1 MAVML
6 RAPAKVNLGL
16 RVLGKRPDDYH
27 ELDTVFHALQL
38 HDDLFAQTLSP
49 GAKPRS
55 PGAEPGSPVIE
66 LEIVGA
72 DLQPGPDNLVHRAA
86 VAFFDATTVEPG
98 VRFFLD
104 KRIPLGAGLGGGSSD
119 AAAALRLLHH
129 LHPGALQPTVLQELA
144 AGLGADVGFFVE
156 GGTQRGRGRGELL
169 TRLAHPELHFL
180 LILPPF
186 GTSTPAVY
194 KNYPAQLI
202 SAPQQANIPEDK
214 AVPSKGLAVP
224 EGLRND
230 LECVAMQLYPE
241 LRAVRERILD
251 AGISEVRMSGSG
263 STLYTVSENEDLVRQ
278 AERRLRFLEEDGVR
292 LLRTRSADDRYPE
305 PCVVPWPAGKPR
317 GN

>member
-27 ELDTVFHALQL
+27 ELDTVFHALEL
-38 HDDLFAQTLSP
+38 HDDLFAQ
-49 GAKPRS
+49 PRS
-55 PGAEPGSPVIE
+55 RVAETGSRVIE
-66 LEIVGA
+66 LQIAGA
-72 DLQPGPDNLVHRAA
+72 DLEPGPDNLVHRAA
-86 VAFFDATTVEPG
+86 VAFFDATSIESG

-129 LHPGALQPTVLQELA
+129 LHPGALQPAVLQELA

-156 GGTQRGRGRGELL
+156 AGTQRGRGRGELL

-186 GTSTPAVY
+186 GTSTTTVY

-241 LRAVRERILD
+241 LRAVRERIFD

-263 STLYTVSENEDLVRQ
+263 STLYTVSENQDVVRQ
-278 AERRLRFLEEDGVR
+278 AECRLRFLEEDGVR
-292 LLRTRSADDRYPE
+292 LLRTRSADDRYQG
-305 PCVVPWPAGKPR
+305 PCAVPWPAGKPR
-317 GN
+317 GNEGE